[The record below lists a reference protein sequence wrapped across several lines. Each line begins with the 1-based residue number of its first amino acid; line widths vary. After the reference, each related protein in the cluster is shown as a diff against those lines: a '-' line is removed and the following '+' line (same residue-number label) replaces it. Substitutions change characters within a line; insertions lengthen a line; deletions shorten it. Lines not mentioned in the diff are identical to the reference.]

1 MVDIVAAAPKIGA
14 FVLETLT
21 TGMYT
26 NPLDTLREYIQN
38 SFDSIREAENSC
50 LLAKAAGRIEISID
64 PQKRSL
70 RIRDNGVGI
79 PAERVLPRLINIG
92 MSEKS
97 IDTNVGFRGIG
108 RLAGVAYCER
118 LSFKTQFS
126 GEKQLSTISFN
137 NTGLLKAMSPSM
149 RQVDE
154 LLDVVAR
161 NTSHEIQKTKTDAHF
176 FEVILENINSKGDV
190 FLKWPEIRTYLSQTA
205 PVGFD
210 TQSFHLAGEIYN
222 WLKAHRI
229 ELPTVNLTISCGSTN
244 IEVFKPY
251 QKLTYKTKREN
262 NKIHVKGI
270 SFFPEDAGPD
280 SPFWVW
286 CAKTNLPGMFD
297 DDTVSGLRLRK
308 GNIGLGMAERVT
320 EIFALAAKD
329 NSRFNHYLMGEVHV
343 QNPGVIP
350 NARRDGF
357 EDGVEWSDIRA
368 QLLEFARARSK
379 EIRDASTIRNMDI
392 EKLLK
397 PAQCELLASEK
408 KVQTGFASRDERD
421 SFIEKLDKQIEKL
434 ETAKNSERSGAEVTR
449 IETLRDELTAKKKI
463 IEKQSKFTVQ
473 TLNTSL
479 DKKQRKIIAE
489 IIEILYDVLPKV
501 EFEKARDAIMR
512 KFQVH
517 EKKKAS

>member
-1 MVDIVAAAPKIGA
+1 MADATPVPKIGA

-26 NPLDTLREYIQN
+26 NPLDTLREYVQN
-38 SFDSIREAENSC
+38 SFDSIREAENSG
-50 LLAKAAGRIEISID
+50 LLARAAGRIEISID
-64 PQKRSL
+64 PQKRTL
-70 RIRDNGVGI
+70 RLRDNGAGI
-79 PAERVLPRLINIG
+79 PGAWAFPRLANIG

-97 IDTNVGFRGIG
+97 IDTSVGFRGIG
-108 RLAGVAYCER
+108 RLAGIAYCER

-126 GEKQLSTISFN
+126 GERELSSISFDN
-137 NTGLLKAMSPSM
+137 IGLLKAMSPSM

-161 NTSHEIQKTKTDAHF
+161 NTSREIQKTKTDAHF
-176 FEVILENINSKGDV
+176 FEVLMENINPKGDV

-205 PVGFD
+205 PIGFD
-210 TQSFHLAGEIYN
+210 TQSFLLAGEIFN

-229 ELPTVNLTISCGSTN
+229 ELPTVNLTISYGSTN

-251 QKLTYKTKREN
+251 QKLTYKTKREH

-270 SFFPEDAGPD
+270 NFFPEDAGPD

-286 CAKTNLPGMFD
+286 YAQTNLPGMFD

-308 GNIGLGMAERVT
+308 GNIGLGMAERMA

-343 QNPGVIP
+343 QDSSVIP

-357 EDGVEWSDIRA
+357 EDGLEWSNIRLE
-368 QLLEFARARSK
+368 LLEFARARSK
-379 EIRDASTIRNMDI
+379 EIRGVSNFRNMDI

-408 KVQTGFASRDERD
+408 KVQTGFASKDERN
-421 SFIEKLDKQIEKL
+421 SFVDKLNKQIEKL
-434 ETAKNSERSGAEVTR
+434 EIAKNSERSDEEVSR
-449 IETLRDELTAKKKI
+449 IGSIRNELTSKKEV
-463 IEKQSKFTVQ
+463 IEKQSKYTAQ

-479 DKKQRKIIAE
+479 DKKQRRIIAE
-489 IIEILYDVLPKV
+489 IIEILYEVLPEA
-501 EFEKARDAIMR
+501 EFEKTRDAIMR
-512 KFQVH
+512 KYQAH
-517 EKKKAS
+517 EEKKAS